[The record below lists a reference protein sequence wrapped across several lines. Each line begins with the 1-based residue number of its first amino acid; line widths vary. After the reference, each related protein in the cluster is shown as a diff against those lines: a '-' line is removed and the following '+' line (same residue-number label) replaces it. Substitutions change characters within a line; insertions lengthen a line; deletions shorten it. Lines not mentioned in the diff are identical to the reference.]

1 MSGSLPLGCLVSVF
15 MSWQNLNLSGSSLL
29 SSNIYTFTGSGFIN
43 LYGEAP
49 YTTSS
54 GIIITTHF
62 KGSGNVQLSGTAA
75 VSSSNKGEFVENSTV
90 DFVLENFMIFYK
102 EKQGLSLLT
111 GTTQTTID
119 WCDCKLIPNRFG
131 LQTNLNRQSAFTEFI
146 KYNNYN
152 FNTILNMFL
161 NQNDIMYSSNYQFGE
176 ITKDGSSTKLKEW
189 YLSSFLTCDSSL
201 ENFDGVSMWIL
212 NINFTLQEKINSII
226 DNNQQT
232 NIRIWIPAT
241 VLCPTRFGSSMSFS
255 ISVNTKTKKGISEN
269 GTVLPNVF
277 INDNIGIF
285 NSQAW
290 TNNPIL
296 NISFTN
302 FVSS

>member
-1 MSGSLPLGCLVSVF
+1 
-15 MSWQNLNLSGSSLL
+15 
-29 SSNIYTFTGSGFIN
+29 
-43 LYGEAP
+43 
-49 YTTSS
+49 
-54 GIIITTHF
+54 
-62 KGSGNVQLSGTAA
+62 
-75 VSSSNKGEFVENSTV
+75 
-90 DFVLENFMIFYK
+90 
-102 EKQGLSLLT
+102 
-111 GTTQTTID
+111 
-119 WCDCKLIPNRFG
+119 
-131 LQTNLNRQSAFTEFI
+131 
-146 KYNNYN
+146 
-152 FNTILNMFL
+152 
-161 NQNDIMYSSNYQFGE
+161 
-176 ITKDGSSTKLKEW
+176 
-189 YLSSFLTCDSSL
+189 
-201 ENFDGVSMWIL
+201 MWIL